1 MRRCGQPDPTKMK
14 FLEVW
19 GLWNSRYNTAQRV
32 MAFDWR
38 NSNGSLAALVLRISN
53 MI

>member
-1 MRRCGQPDPTKMK
+1 MK

-19 GLWNSRYNTAQRV
+19 GLPNSRYNTAQRV

-38 NSNGSLAALVLRISN
+38 IPLSAREIQWFARRIGLRISN